1 MTWAG
6 CDAASSG
13 KGRVS
18 DVARIGALAGC
29 DTASS
34 DKSRVLDA
42 ARMRFGLAATRL
54 LLKKGRGSDVA
65 WVAVWV
71 GCLAA
76 LSETKKSRGLV
87 AKEACGEGS
96 LGLGWLRGGFV
107 GKKNRGSDVMEVV
120 AWAACVAAS
129 TEKSRESD
137 ATDAGGLTVLRL
149 RLRKAAS
156 RMLLGFL
163 LALAARRLPVRKAA
177 IRMLLGLVLG
187 HAARRLPLRK
197 AAIRMLLG
205 LVLALAEGRLCSKK
219 GRGSAII
226 LVVGVVAGTLNV
238 VYCRGLHKEECC

>member
-1 MTWAG
+1 MWRGLRFGSAASRLCPKQKKAGAWLRRKLVAKEAWAWAG
-6 CDAASSG
+6 CEAASSG
-13 KGRVS
+13 KN
-18 DVARIGALAGC
+18 C
-29 DTASS
+29 
-34 DKSRVLDA
+34 
-42 ARMRFGLAATRL
+42 
-54 LLKKGRGSDVA
+54 
-65 WVAVWV
+65 
-71 GCLAA
+71 
-76 LSETKKSRGLV
+76 
-87 AKEACGEGS
+87 
-96 LGLGWLRGGFV
+96 
-107 GKKNRGSDVMEVV
+107 GSDVMEVV

-163 LALAARRLPVRKAA
+163 LAL
-177 IRMLLGLVLG
+177 
-187 HAARRLPLRK
+187 AARRLPLRK